1 MFPSSQLLVV
11 VNRDVTP
18 PLLVAWIY
26 FARTFKFGTFSV
38 FYSGTVISKFGKLIF
53 VLRVIECRRL
63 PFRVF
68 SLSPRIAKLRQ
79 LIGLSNWAIFC
90 DHLRSIAHATGLTG
104 YLNGTIVAPSPQD
117 TVSSIASSS
126 QKTSTDDAST
136 TPSAPTSTPSAPP
149 PTPIN
154 SRTPSVEE
162 WELRDGCLAGIIYQN
177 IKDPRSIGVTEIM
190 SAHEMWTRLTSEYDT
205 SSAAAQALAKEHIQQ
220 FQYAPGTPFEEY
232 FKQLE
237 APAKLRVMLEL
248 KRVLVEYD
256 MMVESASPS
265 STTFVAPNAHSKK
278 NCWAK
283 GGGSEGKAPRWYNA
297 PKGMEPTL
305 KSVTAASIQEEE
317 KHFAA
322 AATVYDF
329 SDYDFGGMVELSNCP
344 NLPNAHPPRLGI
356 QETLALLSDSPN
368 PNVAV
373 PTFIDSG
380 ASHWCIRS
388 PADTVKLL

>member
-1 MFPSSQLLVV
+1 MAAMDKQDANTHASF
-11 VNRDVTP
+11 VNGSGGNDDIDSNNHNNSNNVNNNNNHTVNAHT
-18 PLLVAWIY
+18 L
-26 FARTFKFGTFSV
+26 GT
-38 FYSGTVISKFGKLIF
+38 SGTMNDKTLSSS
-53 VLRVIECRRL
+53 
-63 PFRVF
+63 F
-68 SLSPRIAKLRQ
+68 SSSPSIMKSDSTHVSMMMMRSGGGSGSASGGGGLAMEVRGGGIAKLRQ

-237 APAKLRVMLEL
+237 APAKLRVML
-248 KRVLVEYD
+248 
-256 MMVESASPS
+256 
-265 STTFVAPNAHSKK
+265 
-278 NCWAK
+278 
-283 GGGSEGKAPRWYNA
+283 G
-297 PKGMEPTL
+297 
-305 KSVTAASIQEEE
+305 
-317 KHFAA
+317 
-322 AATVYDF
+322 
-329 SDYDFGGMVELSNCP
+329 
-344 NLPNAHPPRLGI
+344 
-356 QETLALLSDSPN
+356 
-368 PNVAV
+368 
-373 PTFIDSG
+373 
-380 ASHWCIRS
+380 
-388 PADTVKLL
+388 VKLLMKIFDPAS